1 MQSLINIFQRT
12 KEILCKYDYYIYTS
26 KRVLH
31 ISNSESKIPHLMGMQ
46 YIGELNQFTGDYGVY
61 LIKKGRITHEKI
73 EKLVRKYYR
82 REEKQRIIFE
92 MIYRKLNN
100 LHSLEEMFQSYSELY
115 LYEKAEETAFTCDYL
130 MVHESEKVIL
140 HLGLVK
146 SANNKGVFHCNSFMA
161 TYQTDREKNLFFRDL
176 SHRYEINKIIRE
188 DKFTKR
194 IRTIYQSSDAE
205 TRERI
210 GIAKMLA
217 AEAIVADEK
226 LIDKFISINQK
237 FGKYH
242 LVHELRNVTTMLAK
256 CENKQEEML
265 VRSVSKALL

>member
-61 LIKKGRITHEKI
+61 LIKKGR
-73 EKLVRKYYR
+73 
-82 REEKQRIIFE
+82 
-92 MIYRKLNN
+92 
-100 LHSLEEMFQSYSELY
+100 SELY

-176 SHRYEINKIIRE
+176 SHRYEINKI
-188 DKFTKR
+188 
-194 IRTIYQSSDAE
+194 
-205 TRERI
+205 
-210 GIAKMLA
+210 M
-217 AEAIVADEK
+217 
-226 LIDKFISINQK
+226 K

-242 LVHELRNVTTMLAK
+242 LVHELRDVTTMLAK